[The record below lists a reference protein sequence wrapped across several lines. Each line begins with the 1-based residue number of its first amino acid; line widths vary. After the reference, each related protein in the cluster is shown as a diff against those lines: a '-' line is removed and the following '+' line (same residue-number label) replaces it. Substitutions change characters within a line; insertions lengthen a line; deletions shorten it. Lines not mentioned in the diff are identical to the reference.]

1 MSLAECSVS
10 FLPIESI
17 TLLFSL
23 HLEFFFFNHVLHSRL
38 LVEGYGLKTRF

>member
-23 HLEFFFFNHVLHSRL
+23 HLELFFYHVLHSRL
-38 LVEGYGLKTRF
+38 LVEGYGLKTSS